1 MKDYFKYFKIPFI
14 VTAVCIVLA
23 IIIRI
28 AAGGNKVEYI
38 RTNTQC
44 DTNERVF
51 DYADKLS
58 DKEENN
64 LREQIA
70 AKEKEVGCDIVIV
83 TLDQSLVDYA
93 AGYKDIIG
101 SVPIKE
107 CIVLY
112 ADNFFDEHKFG
123 YNKPS
128 GDGVVFVDN
137 WYREADGSI
146 YSRMTKGGKAFD
158 RYSSEMIDEIMNTSL
173 ENVADS
179 PYKAYSKF
187 VGLFA
192 NDMSNRS
199 FQNLYNLINPM
210 IVFIAAFIISIIFLI
225 ANWSGKKG
233 KKTINE
239 MTYLAGGRPEM
250 RQQADIFLYKNVTKR
265 HIERNTGGGS
275 GGGGGGHISMGG
287 STFGGGT
294 HTR

>member
-14 VTAVCIVLA
+14 VTVVCIVLA

-28 AAGGNKVEYI
+28 AAGGNKVEYV

-58 DKEENN
+58 DEEEND

-93 AGYKDIIG
+93 AGYEDIIG
-101 SVPIKE
+101 SVPTSK
-107 CIVLY
+107 CVMVY

-123 YNKPS
+123 YKKPS

-137 WYREADGSI
+137 WYREADGSV
-146 YSRMTKGGKAFD
+146 YSWMKTGGKVFD
-158 RYSSEMIDEIMNTSL
+158 RYSSEMIDNILNESL
-173 ENVADS
+173 EYVDDN
-179 PYKAYSKF
+179 PYEAYSKF
-187 VGLFA
+187 VRLFA

-199 FQNLYNLINPM
+199 LQNLYNLINPM
-210 IVFIAAFIISIIFLI
+210 TIFFAAFIISVIFLI

-250 RQQADIFLYKNVTKR
+250 RQQADTFLYKNVTKR

-275 GGGGGGHISMGG
+275 GGGGGHMSAGG
-287 STFGGGT
+287 SSFGGGG
-294 HTR
+294 HSR

>member
-28 AAGGNKVEYI
+28 AAGGNRVEYV

-58 DKEENN
+58 NEEENE

-83 TLDQSLVDYA
+83 TLDQSLVNYA

-101 SVPIKE
+101 SVPTSK
-107 CIVLY
+107 CVMVF

-123 YNKPS
+123 YTTPS

-137 WYREADGSI
+137 WYREADGSV
-146 YSRMTKGGKAFD
+146 YSWMTTGGKAFD
-158 RYSSEMIDEIMNTSL
+158 RYSSEMIDNILNESL
-173 ENVADS
+173 EYVDDS
-179 PYKAYSKF
+179 PYEAYSKF
-187 VGLFA
+187 VRLFA

-210 IVFIAAFIISIIFLI
+210 TIFFAAFIISIIFLI

-250 RQQADIFLYKNVTKR
+250 RQQADNFLYKNVTKR

-275 GGGGGGHISMGG
+275 GGGGGHISAGG
-287 STFGGGT
+287 SSFGGGG
-294 HTR
+294 HSR